1 MRYFLVK
8 EVSRQPLKLRVE
20 NAGKETPKSTSNYVI
35 ANIFWYCLSGNSYP
49 VNMSRMCG
57 LGAASI

>member
-20 NAGKETPKSTSNYVI
+20 NAGKVTPKSTSSYAI
-35 ANIFWYCLSGNSYP
+35 ANIL
-49 VNMSRMCG
+49 
-57 LGAASI
+57 